1 MPIDKCRKRIHILVG
16 MKIEFAD
23 KHLALILTDQA
34 HKLGLPIWPAPGSE
48 DTELRCS
55 MEQEAG
61 HGETSVYAR
70 VQS

>member
-1 MPIDKCRKRIHILVG
+1 MMAFVPVKVQS
-16 MKIEFAD
+16 E
-23 KHLALILTDQA
+23 LAASSIRAKAQ
-34 HKLGLPIWPAPGSE
+34 WPAPGSE